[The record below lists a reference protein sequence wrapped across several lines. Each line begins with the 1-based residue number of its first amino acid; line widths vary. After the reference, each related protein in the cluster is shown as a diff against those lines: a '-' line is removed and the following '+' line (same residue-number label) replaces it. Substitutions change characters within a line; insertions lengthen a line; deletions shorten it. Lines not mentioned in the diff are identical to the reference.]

1 MSKSETPSF
10 TNPIRR
16 RLLGASAAAASAS
29 LLPRVA
35 FADKWPSKP
44 IRFIAAQAP
53 GASTDGTARSF
64 ADYFATHLGIPV
76 VVENRPGA
84 AGMIAADLVAKSP
97 PDGYT
102 FLVTLHSQ
110 LAQAPVLLKKPPLNP
125 DTDLVPIGEIST
137 GRGVMV
143 ARKDLPARDFKE
155 VIELARKQP
164 VTVGNYSIGS
174 GWQLMMAEVAKQT
187 GANFT
192 IVNYRGT
199 GPMVSDIAGGQID
212 IGAGSLAGFGPMIQS
227 GGVRA
232 LMIISGGTTPRYP
245 DLKTWDHY
253 GLRGDAFTALQEC
266 NMLLGPAGLP
276 QPIVDR
282 LSKLYLE
289 AVEKSARVQ
298 ALRHTLVADDKPL
311 VGKELQDYIKR
322 VWPVYRR
329 LSTELGLAGTI

>member
-1 MSKSETPSF
+1 RRHCPCLPVSVHDRILRERTGDSPQRRRTHVLTFLPPRGPHRRRSTPVQGVKSRRQPFKATGDNPMSKSETPFF

-64 ADYFATHLGIPV
+64 ADYFATHLGVPV

-155 VIELARKQP
+155 VIELARKQ
-164 VTVGNYSIGS
+164 
-174 GWQLMMAEVAKQT
+174 
-187 GANFT
+187 
-192 IVNYRGT
+192 
-199 GPMVSDIAGGQID
+199 
-212 IGAGSLAGFGPMIQS
+212 
-227 GGVRA
+227 
-232 LMIISGGTTPRYP
+232 
-245 DLKTWDHY
+245 
-253 GLRGDAFTALQEC
+253 
-266 NMLLGPAGLP
+266 
-276 QPIVDR
+276 
-282 LSKLYLE
+282 
-289 AVEKSARVQ
+289 
-298 ALRHTLVADDKPL
+298 
-311 VGKELQDYIKR
+311 
-322 VWPVYRR
+322 
-329 LSTELGLAGTI
+329 

>member
-1 MSKSETPSF
+1 
-10 TNPIRR
+10 
-16 RLLGASAAAASAS
+16 
-29 LLPRVA
+29 
-35 FADKWPSKP
+35 
-44 IRFIAAQAP
+44 
-53 GASTDGTARSF
+53 
-64 ADYFATHLGIPV
+64 
-76 VVENRPGA
+76 
-84 AGMIAADLVAKSP
+84 
-97 PDGYT
+97 
-102 FLVTLHSQ
+102 
-110 LAQAPVLLKKPPLNP
+110 
-125 DTDLVPIGEIST
+125 
-137 GRGVMV
+137 
-143 ARKDLPARDFKE
+143 
-155 VIELARKQP
+155 
-164 VTVGNYSIGS
+164 
-174 GWQLMMAEVAKQT
+174 
-187 GANFT
+187 
-192 IVNYRGT
+192 
-199 GPMVSDIAGGQID
+199 MVSDIAGGQID